1 MVAQEEINLKIAE
14 CLLLLAS
21 SAYNYSEQLADSVG
35 DLYKLIEISDGLKA
49 HTDGSVT
56 LQCGSEIPE
65 SMQNDLENK
74 IKNHNQQNCDFKL
87 KEH

>member
-1 MVAQEEINLKIAE
+1 MVEQKEINLKIAE

-21 SAYNYSEQLADSVG
+21 SAYNYSSQLADSVG

-49 HTDGSVT
+49 HTDGS
-56 LQCGSEIPE
+56 EIPE
-65 SMQNDLENK
+65 SESGISESMQNELENK
-74 IKNHNQQNCDFKL
+74 IKNHNQQSCDFKL